1 VSSLIQKLKQEAIA
15 RGLTEAPELRDS
27 RQAAAL
33 SAAVSSESTK
43 DELLEHVRQQSGV
56 IARLNAQ
63 LVHMKETD
71 TRLHADVTRLDRALA
86 DAGERVAA
94 MTADAKL
101 AAERHTRQ
109 QAKLDVA
116 LQARDDA
123 RLQLQELRLH
133 VVALE
138 QRLHDALRL
147 LDRAAPTETSDSTS
161 SSSSSSSSVEL
172 HAELTRLRDARV
184 AADAA
189 RSAAESEL
197 ATARQQLAHAEHELS
212 VARQAFGSAVS
223 AQAQVAAPTAVAPA
237 EKADVSPPLASAVDS
252 RVAELNAALARMAAN
267 DARQIQHL
275 ATAEQRAER
284 LQVQVDDLTR
294 RLQAATQARDAAVAS
309 LNDVTHECAQLRSAK
324 PPAPAPPSVVFQ
336 RDLAAESRVA
346 VLEQELAASLASL
359 GQVQSSLQAARESEA
374 ELRAQLPQIA
384 ELREQLD
391 DAQTQVLQL
400 RKALDDSEEMVA
412 QRTRALARAK
422 SEMAQ
427 LAATSA
433 TAPDE
438 HQLRRENES
447 LRFMLL
453 EEEENRA
460 MQVRILK
467 DEIAALSSNST
478 RRDVDLEVLKNAV
491 LKLFGTPPARQ
502 EEFVRVL
509 GGMLCFSPLET
520 RVALDAVRAA
530 AQP

>member
-147 LDRAAPTETSDSTS
+147 LDRAAPTETSDST

>member
-27 RQAAAL
+27 RHAAAL

-63 LVHMKETD
+63 LAQLKDAD
-71 TRLHADVTRLDRALA
+71 TRLHADVTRLERAIA
-86 DAGERVAA
+86 DAGERVATL
-94 MTADAKL
+94 TAEAKVG
-101 AAERHTRQ
+101 AERHTRQ

-147 LDRAAPTETSDSTS
+147 LDRARDAPTSASDS
-161 SSSSSSSSVEL
+161 SSSGEL
-172 HAELTRLRDARV
+172 HAELTRLRDARL

-197 ATARQQLAHAEHELS
+197 ASAQQQLAHAEHELS

-223 AQAQVAAPTAVAPA
+223 AQAQVAPVAAA

-284 LQVQVDDLTR
+284 LLVQVDDVSR
-294 RLQAATQARDAAVAS
+294 RLQAATQARDAAVAA

-324 PPAPAPPSVVFQ
+324 PPAPAPPSVVFE

-346 VLEQELAASLASL
+346 VLEQELVAARASL

-374 ELRAQLPQIA
+374 ELRAQVPQIA

-391 DAQTQVLQL
+391 RAQTQVLQL

-422 SEMAQ
+422 SEVAQ

-438 HQLRRENES
+438 QQLRRENES